1 MNYHNFN
8 FKYGELTV
16 FSRLLRIA
24 SILGKKKNTTTTKK
38 QQHKRNKTKHKSQTH
53 LETSEHSRRTC
64 KLEQIAIYLDLDLE

>member
-24 SILGKKKNTTTTKK
+24 SILGKKINTTTTKK